1 MTNSI
6 NSRELIA
13 DILTEIL
20 EKGAYSHVILRQA
33 LDKYQFLDKTERA
46 FITRTTDGTLEH
58 LLSIDAILN
67 RYAKTKVEK
76 MKPFIRTVLRMS
88 VYQILFMDRVPDS
101 AVCNEAVKLAVKRKF
116 VGLKGFVNGVLRSVS
131 REKEQLLDELDPQNL
146 QKMDLPDRKN
156 PSVFSAFLSEVSL
169 VSSLPPWLLCLWIK
183 ELGWEETKKTILAFF
198 KENQVSV
205 RCNQSIASMEEI
217 ENSLRRQNVSWKKSP

>member
-6 NSRELIA
+6 NSRERIA

-146 QKMDLPDRKN
+146 QKIAGQEESVCFFCLSFGGFSGVLPSTVASLSVDKGTGLGGNKKN
-156 PSVFSAFLSEVSL
+156 HPGVF
-169 VSSLPPWLLCLWIK
+169 
-183 ELGWEETKKTILAFF
+183 
-198 KENQVSV
+198 
-205 RCNQSIASMEEI
+205 
-217 ENSLRRQNVSWKKSP
+217 

>member
-76 MKPFIRTVLRMS
+76 MKPFIRTVLREFS
-88 VYQILFMDRVPDS
+88 PKTP
-101 AVCNEAVKLAVKRKF
+101 VKDT
-116 VGLKGFVNGVLRSVS
+116 
-131 REKEQLLDELDPQNL
+131 EKE
-146 QKMDLPDRKN
+146 
-156 PSVFSAFLSEVSL
+156 S
-169 VSSLPPWLLCLWIK
+169 
-183 ELGWEETKKTILAFF
+183 
-198 KENQVSV
+198 
-205 RCNQSIASMEEI
+205 
-217 ENSLRRQNVSWKKSP
+217 

>member
-6 NSRELIA
+6 NSRERIA

-131 REKEQLLDELDPQNL
+131 REKEQLLD
-146 QKMDLPDRKN
+146 
-156 PSVFSAFLSEVSL
+156 
-169 VSSLPPWLLCLWIK
+169 
-183 ELGWEETKKTILAFF
+183 
-198 KENQVSV
+198 
-205 RCNQSIASMEEI
+205 
-217 ENSLRRQNVSWKKSP
+217 

>member
-67 RYAKTKVEK
+67 RYAKT
-76 MKPFIRTVLRMS
+76 RW
-88 VYQILFMDRVPDS
+88 
-101 AVCNEAVKLAVKRKF
+101 KR
-116 VGLKGFVNGVLRSVS
+116 
-131 REKEQLLDELDPQNL
+131 
-146 QKMDLPDRKN
+146 
-156 PSVFSAFLSEVSL
+156 
-169 VSSLPPWLLCLWIK
+169 
-183 ELGWEETKKTILAFF
+183 
-198 KENQVSV
+198 
-205 RCNQSIASMEEI
+205 
-217 ENSLRRQNVSWKKSP
+217 